1 MYSKKII
8 DPDKIFKLYNSTK
21 PIVLTNGVF
30 DILHAGHVSYLQESK
45 QYGETLIVALN
56 SDESVKNLNKGDD
69 RPINSLKKRMIVISA
84 LESVDYVTW
93 FTENTPLNLI
103 KSIKPDVITKGGDWE
118 VKKIVGYKEVK
129 SWGGKVYS
137 IKFKYNS
144 STTSI
149 LKKIRAS

>member
-56 SDESVKNLNKGDD
+56 SDESVKNLNICITGD
-69 RPINSLKKRMIVISA
+69 
-84 LESVDYVTW
+84 
-93 FTENTPLNLI
+93 
-103 KSIKPDVITKGGDWE
+103 
-118 VKKIVGYKEVK
+118 
-129 SWGGKVYS
+129 
-137 IKFKYNS
+137 
-144 STTSI
+144 
-149 LKKIRAS
+149 